1 MQLDQDRR
9 YIVIETEKADIDQS
23 LRLLVDGEDLYR
35 PGYTSWKYYLNA
47 GVNVFVIEVTS
58 ADKRYKENYT
68 IKVTRGDP
76 NKAHTVTVVDGTTSL
91 KRVFEGEGVH
101 LTPED
106 RSARGEQFFKW
117 KFEGL
122 GDIKSS
128 RDAKK
133 TITIKDTDVKAT
145 ATYMTDKTNPY
156 LKDIKV
162 GSKESSGINWDY
174 YDYIPKFSTLENSY
188 EVTLVNNSADVV
200 VLMEC
205 PDSNQ
210 NIEVTCGNEK
220 LEVKDVEGGKSFTSS
235 IGEYITK
242 KFIIKVKAAEGD
254 EGYTY
259 YLKVRRCPV
268 EITPETINVGFRS
281 GEGSGIMY
289 DSSAPKNS
297 TFKAPPCKFK
307 APKNK
312 EFDKWSYKL
321 GEQTLYAKEGD
332 EIRTTDQHLV
342 LTAIWKLVANPEP
355 EIPRTE
361 FDTFA
366 NSNGGFKWF
375 KCKTADG
382 KDKKITPGTKVKV
395 SYKLYDTSELDKI
408 IVFNEKNETFDLVN
422 DEFIMPACDVTVR
435 FLSKAKNFKIKY
447 TESEFGTFEESQ
459 KTATYYSGVSVK
471 VNAKPGYE
479 IDKIT
484 VKASNGENV
493 SLTGDS
499 SFLMPACDVTVTA
512 SFKKIIYEVKYINK
526 EDNQTIKSQKAT
538 VDDEVTL
545 KYDIPRGYKVNTL
558 TLSPENEDDREKYS
572 ISVIDGKFKMPP
584 CDVRIEIEFV
594 QVETDTEDEVETVKV
609 TFVKNGHGASPSTVV
624 QYVAKNSEVP
634 GIDGMNDTKYDFVG
648 WYTDSQCT
656 NKFIGNITEPI
667 TLYAKWELKPNESED
682 DHGNTGSGDEDHGDN
697 DEDHGNDPDPGHQD
711 PDPNPDPEHPTPT
724 PNPNPNPITVSFNMM
739 GRGNQV
745 PAQTVKENA
754 KAFKPQDPSAAGYTF
769 GGWFTESTLTN
780 KFDFN
785 TPITRAI
792 TLYAKWTKNADTPI
806 NPPTPR
812 PTEKGYRI
820 FFDRLYNGDAWTL
833 TRTAEEGEWVRI
845 FTRPDPG
852 YEVYSIVVRDAR
864 QRIISIDS
872 ETFVMPDSYVSID
885 VTFRDIYSYRPSYRD
900 DERVYRPQREER
912 KVERKAEAKEVKKES
927 KKFVA
932 LKAILTEG
940 SSDLV
945 QYIGDIKNVVKMN
958 IAPYIKNGRTMLSVR
973 YVSEALGFNVEWNHA
988 SRTVII
994 KDKENRVEI
1003 PVDTNK
1009 IIVNGLATLSDVK
1022 PEMRNNRTMLPIANI
1037 GRALGLEDGKD
1048 IFWNPITK
1056 SASITRNIEVK

>member
-47 GVNVFVIEVTS
+47 GVNVFVIQVTS
-58 ADKRYKENYT
+58 ADERFTENYT

-76 NKAHTVTVVDGTTSL
+76 SKAHTVTVVDGTTSL
-91 KRVFEGEGVH
+91 KKAFKDEGFSLVPTDYTSEGK
-101 LTPED
+101 T
-106 RSARGEQFFKW
+106 FYKW
-117 KFEGL
+117 ISEPKISYYADEYKGVKYKFTMPDE
-122 GDIKSS
+122 
-128 RDAKK
+128 
-133 TITIKDTDVKAT
+133 DVKIT
-145 ATYMTDKTNPY
+145 AVYITDKTNPY
-156 LKDIKV
+156 LNGIKASAKSSTDEEWTEQEVEYAFKKTEQNYTVYLDNKYDKIKV
-162 GSKESSGINWDY
+162 NLDTVYSGQIVEVSKGDER
-174 YDYIPKFSTLENSY
+174 
-188 EVTLVNNSADVV
+188 V
-200 VLMEC
+200 
-205 PDSNQ
+205 
-210 NIEVTCGNEK
+210 
-220 LEVKDVEGGKSFTSS
+220 DVEDDTTGKTFTSDVS
-235 IGEYITK
+235 VGTTTFK
-242 KFIIKVKAAEGD
+242 IKVKAAEG
-254 EGYTY
+254 EETFTY
-259 YLKVRRCPV
+259 ILKVTRFEYYPLV
-268 EITPETINVGFRS
+268 ENVTITFKPGYETNQGYAYSAEKNKNYKIPS
-281 GEGSGIMY
+281 CEI
-289 DSSAPKNS
+289 SAPSGKVL
-297 TFKAPPCKFK
+297 
-307 APKNK
+307 
-312 EFDKWSYKL
+312 DKWSYEVD
-321 GEQTLYAKEGD
+321 GETRYVKEGEFIFAD
-332 EIRTTDQHLV
+332 KNYT
-342 LTAIWKLVANPEP
+342 LTAVWKEAPP
-355 EIPRTE
+355 DSRTE

-366 NSNGGFKWF
+366 NSDGGFEEF

-382 KDKKITPGTKVKV
+382 KDKKIKPGTKVKV
-395 SYKLYDTSELDKI
+395 SYKLYDSREFDKI

-422 DEFIMPACDVTVR
+422 DEFTMPACDVTVR
-435 FLSKAKNFKIKY
+435 FLSKAIKFKINY
-447 TESEFGTFEESQ
+447 TESEFGTFDASK
-459 KTATYYSGVSVK
+459 KTAAYYEGVSV
-471 VNAKPGYE
+471 VANAKPGYE
-479 IDKIT
+479 IDTIT
-484 VKASNGENV
+484 VKASNGSDV
-493 SLTGDS
+493 SLIDNS
-499 SFLMPACDVTVTA
+499 YFLMPACDVTVTA
-512 SFKKIIYEVKYINK
+512 SFKKIIYEVKYVNK
-526 EDNQTIKSQKAT
+526 ETNNTFKSQKAT

-545 KYDIPRGYKVNTL
+545 QYDIPRGYRVNNL
-558 TLSPENEDDREKYS
+558 TLSPENEADKDKYS
-572 ISVIDGKFKMPP
+572 INVIDGKFKMPP

-594 QVETDTEDEVETVKV
+594 QVATDPEDEVETVEV
-609 TFVKNGHGASPSTVV
+609 TFDKNGHGASPSIVV
-624 QYVAKNSEVP
+624 QNVAKNSAVP
-634 GIDGMNDTKYDFVG
+634 SIDGLDDQKYNFVG
-648 WYTDSQCT
+648 WYTDKQCT

-682 DHGNTGSGDEDHGDN
+682 DHGDTGSGDGDHGN
-697 DEDHGNDPDPGHQD
+697 DEDDHGNDPDPGHQD

-745 PAQTVKENA
+745 PAQTVKENE
-754 KAFKPQDPSAAGYTF
+754 KAFKPQEPSAAGYTF
-769 GGWFTESTLTN
+769 GGWYEDKGFISV
-780 KFDFN
+780 FDFN
-785 TPITRAI
+785 TAITRPI
-792 TLYAKWTKNADTPI
+792 TLYAKWTKNADTPS

-820 FFDRLYNGDAWTL
+820 FFDRLYNGDAYTL
-833 TRTAEEGEWVRI
+833 TRTAEKGEWVRI

-864 QRIISIDS
+864 QRIISMDS